1 MSFPQ
6 APDWVIGEMSK
17 GLVIPAHPLAL
28 DEDGRFDVRHQ
39 RALTRYYAAAGA
51 GGVGVG
57 VHTTQFEIRKPGI
70 DLLETVLK
78 CAITTLEEIERHGG
92 RRLVRIAGVCGP
104 TPQAV
109 AEAKLAGG
117 LGYHAALLNLG
128 ALAKAGDDALI
139 RHCQAIAQVLPLVGF
154 YLQPAAGGRLL
165 GFDFW
170 RRLAQI
176 PNILAIKMAPF
187 NRYQTL
193 DVVRGVANG
202 HGRDARATHGQD
214 AHATRDAHATNG
226 IALYTG
232 NDDNI
237 LCDLLTRFDMCV
249 DGKMVS
255 QRIVG
260 GLLGHWAVWTSSAVT
275 MLDAAHK
282 AVADGAIPAG
292 LLAMAAQV
300 TDANAALFDAA
311 NGFGGCL
318 PGIQHVLYSQ
328 GLLASPRTLDASATM
343 GPGQREQIDRVRR
356 DYPYMI
362 DDAFV
367 TEHLDEWLA

>member
-6 APDWVIGEMSK
+6 PPDWVTAEISK

-39 RALTRYYAAAGA
+39 RALTRYYTAAGA

-70 DLLETVLK
+70 DLLETVLR
-78 CAITTLEEIERHGG
+78 CAISTLDEIELNGG

-104 TPQAV
+104 AQQAL
-109 AEAKLAGG
+109 AEAKLAGD

-128 ALAKAGDDALI
+128 ALSQAGDDELI
-139 RHCQAIAQVLPLVGF
+139 RHCQAVAQVCPLVGF

-170 RRLAQI
+170 RRLAEI

-193 DVVRGVANG
+193 DVVRGVAAA
-202 HGRDARATHGQD
+202 GRAGQ
-214 AHATRDAHATNG
+214 

-237 LCDLLTRFDMCV
+237 LCDLLTRFDTVV
-249 DGKMVS
+249 DGERVS

-260 GLLGHWAVWTSSAVT
+260 GLLGHWSVWTSGALA
-275 MLDAAHK
+275 MLDRAHQ
-282 AVADGAIPAG
+282 AVASGAVPTD

-311 NGFGGCL
+311 NGFVGCL
-318 PGIQHVLYSQ
+318 PGIQHVLHGQ
-328 GLLASPRTLDASATM
+328 GLLASPRTLDPSASM
-343 GPGQREQIDRVRR
+343 SPGQRERIDRVRR

-367 TEHLDEWLA
+367 AKHLKDWLS